1 MLSGPLTIKSLTKI
15 IEKGAVVSGFEL
27 TVLVIPLQTFPEIYY
42 VIFFQHEND
51 AQGDKTAQLIL

>member
-27 TVLVIPLQTFPEIYY
+27 TILVIPL
-42 VIFFQHEND
+42 
-51 AQGDKTAQLIL
+51 